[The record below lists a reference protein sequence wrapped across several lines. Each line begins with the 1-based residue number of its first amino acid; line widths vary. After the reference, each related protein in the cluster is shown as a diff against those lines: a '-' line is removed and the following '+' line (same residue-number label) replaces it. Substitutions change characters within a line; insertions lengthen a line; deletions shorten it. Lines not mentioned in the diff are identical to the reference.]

1 MCVFI
6 HGAWHC
12 LAHAMYEYTHIYTVN
27 VYIHIRFCYVH
38 FKDEETE
45 AQRGLGTKLLSGRAR
60 KAPGV
65 AEWKD
70 GSRWVPHF
78 HTISEPP
85 TSGLQW
91 EG

>member
-27 VYIHIRFCYVH
+27 VDMHIRFCYVH

-45 AQRGLGTKLLSGRAR
+45 AQRGLAEQR
-60 KAPGV
+60 KALGV

-70 GSRWVPHF
+70 GSRWATFPH
-78 HTISEPP
+78 H
-85 TSGLQW
+85 L
-91 EG
+91 